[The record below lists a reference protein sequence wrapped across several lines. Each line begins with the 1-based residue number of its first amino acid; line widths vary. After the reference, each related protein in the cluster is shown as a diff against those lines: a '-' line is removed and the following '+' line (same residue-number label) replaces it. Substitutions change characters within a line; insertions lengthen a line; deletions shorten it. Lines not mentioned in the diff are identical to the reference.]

1 VSCPVVNSL
10 VVHELRS
17 IQAELADPNGDL
29 WRRFIDERCLGVLT
43 KIDKAFESGTEQ
55 TATDYNASMA
65 AKLRCSLLCEDHPSH
80 VDKWTWVAV
89 LNPTAEEQTQVREAL
104 LHVRLLLSVRV
115 HLL

>member
-55 TATDYNASMA
+55 TPTVYNAEK
-65 AKLRCSLLCEDHPSH
+65 AKNLRRSLLCEDHGH
-80 VDKWTWVAV
+80 LDKWTWVAV
-89 LNPTAEEQTQVREAL
+89 LNPTGEEQAQVR
-104 LHVRLLLSVRV
+104 
-115 HLL
+115 